1 LFIIPILSKKSDDP
15 NDYYKILGVNK
26 EATDAEIKKAY
37 RKLALKWHPDK
48 NPNNRQEAEEKFKKI
63 NEAYSV
69 LSDKDKRRQYD
80 RGGDFSFD
88 FGSFNANDI
97 FKDFFGDKDPFAD
110 FFGGDDIGG
119 GFSFG
124 GNFGGG
130 FGGSF
135 SFSSFSSSSSG
146 SKKTITKTVNGK
158 TVESNVPSNAE
169 FTDTTYTAATSVT
182 EVATA
187 AVTGTSTAYA
197 RADHKHNITSA
208 TITTALEYTPLN
220 ASGGIFVGASTSTPA
235 TNDFL

>member
-1 LFIIPILSKKSDDP
+1 MKTKFFLNLSIIILFILPILSKKSDDE
-15 NDYYKILGVNK
+15 NDYYKILGVKK

-48 NPNNRQEAEEKFKKI
+48 NPNNREEAEEKFKKI

-97 FKDFFGDKDPFAD
+97 FKDFFGGKDPFAE
-110 FFGGDDIGG
+110 FFGNDG
-119 GFSFG
+119 
-124 GNFGGG
+124 FGGG
-130 FGGSF
+130 FGFESSFGGDFGGGSF

-158 TVESNVPSNAE
+158 TIHRTEE
-169 FTDTTYTAATSVT
+169 TTIKDGKKQVIVT
-182 EVATA
+182 EKDH
-187 AVTGTSTAYA
+187 TGKVKKFIQ
-197 RADHKHNITSA
+197 DEQGNILKQLTED
-208 TITTALEYTPLN
+208 L
-220 ASGGIFVGASTSTPA
+220 
-235 TNDFL
+235 

>member
-1 LFIIPILSKKSDDP
+1 MKTKFILNISIITLFIIPILSKKSDDE
-15 NDYYKILGVNK
+15 NDYYKILGVTK

-48 NPNNRQEAEEKFKKI
+48 NPNNRAEAEEKFKKI

-97 FKDFFGDKDPFAD
+97 FKDFFGGKDPFAD
-110 FFGGDDIGG
+110 FFSDDG
-119 GFSFG
+119 
-124 GNFGGG
+124 FGGG
-130 FGGSF
+130 FGGGSF

-158 TVESNVPSNAE
+158 TIHRTEE
-169 FTDTTYTAATSVT
+169 TTFKDGKKQVIVT
-182 EVATA
+182 EKDH
-187 AVTGTSTAYA
+187 TGKVKKFIQ
-197 RADHKHNITSA
+197 DEQGNILKQLSED
-208 TITTALEYTPLN
+208 L
-220 ASGGIFVGASTSTPA
+220 
-235 TNDFL
+235 

>member
-1 LFIIPILSKKSDDP
+1 MKTKFFLNLSIIILFILPIISKKSDDE
-15 NDYYKILGVNK
+15 NDYYKILGVKK

-48 NPNNRQEAEEKFKKI
+48 NPNNREEAEEKFKKI

-97 FKDFFGDKDPFAD
+97 FKDFFGGKDPFAE
-110 FFGGDDIGG
+110 FFGNDG
-119 GFSFG
+119 
-124 GNFGGG
+124 FGGG
-130 FGGSF
+130 FGFESSFGGDFGGGSF

-158 TVESNVPSNAE
+158 TIHRTEE
-169 FTDTTYTAATSVT
+169 TTIKDGKKQVIVT
-182 EVATA
+182 EKDH
-187 AVTGTSTAYA
+187 TGKVKKFIQ
-197 RADHKHNITSA
+197 DEQGNILKQLTED
-208 TITTALEYTPLN
+208 L
-220 ASGGIFVGASTSTPA
+220 
-235 TNDFL
+235 